1 MYNSLIDNLKKILEG
16 KDTAD
21 KKLLKIQT
29 LVDFAA
35 GLEKQPQ
42 WPTMPNYRDRVP
54 GTPYQT
60 EPFPNRTEPFL
71 NDVPKPTST
80 VHPKPG
86 GPGAIVGVEDVK

>member
-35 GLEKQPQ
+35 GLEQPRWTPQPQ
-42 WPTMPNYRDRVP
+42 QPQMPVQP
-54 GTPYQT
+54 LQQS
-60 EPFPNRTEPFL
+60 
-71 NDVPKPTST
+71 KPAA
-80 VHPKPG
+80 

>member
-35 GLEKQPQ
+35 GLEKPRWTPQPQ
-42 WPTMPNYRDRVP
+42 QPQMPVQP
-54 GTPYQT
+54 LQQS
-60 EPFPNRTEPFL
+60 
-71 NDVPKPTST
+71 KPAA
-80 VHPKPG
+80 